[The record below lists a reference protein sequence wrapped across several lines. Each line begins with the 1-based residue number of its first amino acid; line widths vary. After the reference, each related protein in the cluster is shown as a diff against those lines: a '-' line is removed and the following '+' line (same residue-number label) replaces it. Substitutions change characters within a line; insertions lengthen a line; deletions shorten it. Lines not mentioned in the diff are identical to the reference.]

1 MSEIYIYPLD
11 LKGINEA
18 VTQNADGSYTIFYDD
33 KLSPKGR
40 EEAVRHAMKHIENHD
55 FERTRTADEIEDA
68 THERD

>member
-33 KLSPKGR
+33 HLSPKGR
-40 EEAVRHAMKHIENHD
+40 VEAIRHAMKHIENND
-55 FERTRTADEIEDA
+55 FEHLRTADEIESD
-68 THERD
+68 THERI